1 MNRTK
6 KNSIRLL
13 PDFCPQI
20 NVEMKFGKGG
30 VILHNNKICVA
41 KPLNKMFNSKSRK
54 KKTYLVKEHSVNKE
68 ALESITFF
76 AITTKEFNE
85 KRNKFKKSK

>member
-41 KPLNKMFNSKSRK
+41 KPFKKDSFLNKMFNSKSRK
-54 KKTYLVKEHSVNKE
+54 KKH
-68 ALESITFF
+68 I
-76 AITTKEFNE
+76 
-85 KRNKFKKSK
+85 

>member
-6 KNSIRLL
+6 KNSIRLF

-30 VILHNNKICVA
+30 VILHKNKICVA
-41 KPLNKMFNSKSRK
+41 KP
-54 KKTYLVKEHSVNKE
+54 
-68 ALESITFF
+68 
-76 AITTKEFNE
+76 
-85 KRNKFKKSK
+85 FKKDSFFK